1 MAEYWGARAIYSS
14 GGPNGEGT
22 RYHQPE
28 SNPNLSFTPPAG
40 DGGATIEVVYQQLM
54 GQHPEDIS
62 ALADQW
68 HNAYA
73 LLASIREQLLTQSR
87 TLYDETWK
95 SAEARDAFMKMG
107 PGTTL
112 AYLDEWMD
120 AALNNETALRAQ
132 VGIAR
137 QSRTDV
143 ENLWNEYEAAIDDA
157 KTASGGTAFMEGF
170 KTGITLGIY
179 DGDAGLKAAES
190 EAVNETQQEYNRKA
204 QQLAYRVAGEY
215 FDTFSKMSGGH
226 GPPFMPPNAVMNVV
240 GHPPWRTPGG
250 GPNLGAPPPP
260 GVPRITVTPPVAPPA
275 PVVPTAL
282 TNNPTRPAPPR
293 APDPSRVTDP
303 RAVPTRPDVGRP
315 VAPVMP
321 AVSPPVAPNRTPPA
335 MPALRPPAA
344 PGLPNGPS
352 GNPGGNPG
360 QLPGSGPAPGT
371 APAGVPRPGAAPP
384 ALPPNP
390 ASMRNGVLQGRGPG
404 GIPQPPAQPA
414 LTSPAA
420 RTPGAVPPGGR
431 LPGRGGGAQDGTQ
444 LRQQPG
450 RDSPFGRPPAGL
462 APPVLRQTPTAQP
475 TRGDRIGGPNTPAR
489 PGTTPP
495 VLGRPAAGATPPPAT
510 GDRRKATARDRRRSN
525 PDAQWVGTEEA
536 RADTSAPVL
545 DAPALPPSGSAVS
558 RLEEVPSSLRRAP
571 TGSAFPAGGNR
582 GGTVPPELATRRTS
596 ADGQPVDAARAP
608 AAGADGERRIL
619 TDEDVFV
626 VETPGGGVLGKGR
639 EDTTTYRAEPKTALG
654 GG

>member
-22 RYHQPE
+22 RYHQPD
-28 SNPNLSFTPPAG
+28 SNPDLSLTPPASG
-40 DGGATIEVVYQQLM
+40 AGGATIELVYQQIM

-68 HNAYA
+68 YNAYA
-73 LLASIREQLLTQSR
+73 LLASIRDQLLTQSR
-87 TLYDETWK
+87 TLYEETWK

-120 AALNNETALRAQ
+120 AALNNQTALRAQ

-137 QSRTDV
+137 QSRTDMQ
-143 ENLWNEYEAAIDDA
+143 NLWNEYEAAIDDA

-179 DGDAGLKAAES
+179 DGDAGLKAAET
-190 EAVNETQQEYNRKA
+190 EAVNETQQEYNRRA
-204 QQLAYRVAGEY
+204 QEFAYRVAGEY

-282 TNNPTRPAPPR
+282 TNNPTRPTPPR
-293 APDPSRVTDP
+293 APDPSRITDP
-303 RAVPTRPDVGRP
+303 RAVPGRPDVTRP
-315 VAPVMP
+315 VTPVVP
-321 AVSPPVAPNRTPPA
+321 TVSPPVAPNRTPPA

-344 PGLPNGPS
+344 PGLPGGS
-352 GNPGGNPG
+352 GNPNANPG
-360 QLPGSGPAPGT
+360 QLPAGNPTPGT
-371 APAGVPRPGAAPP
+371 NPAGVPRPGAAPP

-390 ASMRNGVLQGRGPG
+390 ASMRGGVLQARGPG
-404 GIPQPPAQPA
+404 GTPQLPAQPA

-420 RTPGAVPPGGR
+420 RTPGAVPPGAR
-431 LPGRGGGAQDGTQ
+431 VPGRDGGTQDGTQ

-462 APPVLRQTPTAQP
+462 APPVLRQAPTAQP
-475 TRGDRIGGPNTPAR
+475 TPGRIGGPTTPAR

-495 VLGRPAAGATPPPAT
+495 VLGRPEAGVTPPPAT
-510 GDRRKATARDRRRSN
+510 PRGRRKATERDRRRSS
-525 PDAQWVGTEEA
+525 PESQWVGAEEA

-558 RLEEVPSSLRRAP
+558 RLEEVPNPLRRSP
-571 TGSAFPAGGNR
+571 TASAFPAGGNR
-582 GGTVPPELATRRTS
+582 GGAVPPELATRRTGPE
-596 ADGQPVDAARAP
+596 GQQVDPARTP
-608 AAGADGERRIL
+608 GAGAEGERRIL

-626 VETPGGGVLGKGR
+626 VETPGGGVLGKTR
-639 EDTTTYRAEPKTALG
+639 EDATTYRAEPKTALG